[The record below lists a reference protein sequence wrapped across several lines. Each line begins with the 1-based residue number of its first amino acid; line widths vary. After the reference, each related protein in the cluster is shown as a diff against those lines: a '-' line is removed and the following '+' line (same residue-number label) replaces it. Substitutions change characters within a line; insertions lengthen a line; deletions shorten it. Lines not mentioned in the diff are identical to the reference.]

1 MVINREQSPPF
12 RFNGRKKQRPGFVEL
27 GGLQAISNLNTR
39 LSVGNQVP
47 GDHNSVHWVE
57 GIKKVIK
64 KRGCVFSWGKQ
75 GKLSKGCSSGFV
87 RDYRYSVGAM
97 PELEGFGSSDSV
109 DTKSTFPEDS
119 FAPQKK
125 SISLNVDGFDRSV
138 VPTQVFSLSRI
149 SHLGRRDLDIKLR
162 NELEQVRML
171 QKKIALLS
179 SNATSDMHSYGD
191 VPKRPAKLQ
200 TCLISVNKVS
210 AVPGKKKNPLG
221 RNVPRMND
229 GAMAARQID
238 FVKKHSLHQN
248 LNSVTLMKQCETL
261 LNRLMTQKNALIF
274 NSPVDIVAFNIPD
287 YFNVI
292 KHPMDLGTIKTK
304 LLSGR
309 YSRPEEFAADVRL
322 TFKNA
327 MTYNPPGHHVHH
339 TAEKMNKHFEV
350 RWKQIEKKIPVT
362 MDASVTSKAGAI
374 MEAKTPS
381 MPPSKKQKTTFT
393 EKKVK
398 QEPVKPLMSNV
409 EKRKL
414 EAELKMWLEEF
425 PEDIINFLKES
436 TLNGSQVNED
446 EITIDLDTLS
456 DDTLFKLRK
465 LLDDNVEKK
474 QSSQVKIEPFEI
486 EICNESGY
494 SNSHVHSRKAEK
506 MNKLFEVRWKQIE
519 KKIPVTMDASMPS
532 KAYAI
537 MEAKTTSMP
546 PPKKQETTFTE
557 NKVKQERVKPLMSN
571 VEKRK
576 LEAELETWLEELPE
590 DIINFL
596 KESTLNGSQVNEDG
610 IAIDLDTLSDDTLFK
625 LRKLLDDYVEKK
637 QKSQAKM
644 EPFEIEIC
652 NESGYSNSHVQ
663 PHKGNEPTEKD
674 VDIARNDT
682 PISSFPH
689 VEIDK
694 DAARID
700 SQCRS
705 SSSSSN
711 SDSGNCS
718 DSESDG
724 VKDSVPA
731 SSAKETIVSG
741 VEEENDLDDVNT
753 RDFLNGLT
761 MRNSPLKC
769 ASVEPSCCL
778 GGESAPPERQV
789 SPGKLYRAALLRS
802 RFADII
808 IKAQENTFEKG
819 ERQDPE
825 KLKLEREEFERQRR
839 EEKARLIEE
848 VKAAEV
854 SQKKAEAE
862 AAAEAR
868 RKRELER
875 EAARQALQKMEK
887 TVDINDNS
895 QYMEY
900 LEIFRAAPDDNLQ
913 GSSNPLEQLGLY
925 MKMDGEEEET
935 VPQDKEAF
943 GQFSRIPMK
952 GIKWG
957 FW

>member
-1 MVINREQSPPF
+1 M
-12 RFNGRKKQRPGFVEL
+12 RK
-27 GGLQAISNLNTR
+27 T
-39 LSVGNQVP
+39 
-47 GDHNSVHWVE
+47 W
-57 GIKKVIK
+57 
-64 KRGCVFSWGKQ
+64 
-75 GKLSKGCSSGFV
+75 KLSKGFSSGFV
-87 RDYRYSVGAM
+87 RDYRYSVEAM
-97 PELEGFGSSDSV
+97 AELDGFGSSDSV
-109 DTKSTFPEDS
+109 DTQSTFPEDS

-125 SISLNVDGFDRSV
+125 SISFNVDGFDRSV
-138 VPTQVFSLSRI
+138 VPTHVFSLSRI
-149 SHLGRRDLDIKLR
+149 SHLGRRDLDIKLK

-179 SNATSDMHSYGD
+179 SNAPSDMHSYGD
-191 VPKRPAKLQ
+191 GPKRAAKVQ
-200 TCLISVNKVS
+200 TYLISVNKVS
-210 AVPGKKKNPLG
+210 AVSGKKKFPLG
-221 RNVPRMND
+221 RNVPRMNG
-229 GAMAARQID
+229 GAMAARQTEL
-238 FVKKHSLHQN
+238 VKKHSLPQN

-309 YSRPEEFAADVRL
+309 YSSPEEFAANVRL

-339 TAEKMNKHFEV
+339 TAEKMNKLFEV

-362 MDASVTSKAGAI
+362 MDASMPSKAGAI

-393 EKKVK
+393 ENKVK
-398 QEPVKPLMSNV
+398 QEPIKPLMSNV

-414 EAELKMWLEEF
+414 EAELEMWLEEL
-425 PEDIINFLKES
+425 PEDIINILKEN

-465 LLDDNVEKK
+465 LLDD
-474 QSSQVKIEPFEI
+474 
-486 EICNESGY
+486 Y
-494 SNSHVHSRKAEK
+494 
-506 MNKLFEVRWKQIE
+506 L
-519 KKIPVTMDASMPS
+519 
-532 KAYAI
+532 
-537 MEAKTTSMP
+537 
-546 PPKKQETTFTE
+546 
-557 NKVKQERVKPLMSN
+557 
-571 VEKRK
+571 
-576 LEAELETWLEELPE
+576 
-590 DIINFL
+590 
-596 KESTLNGSQVNEDG
+596 
-610 IAIDLDTLSDDTLFK
+610 
-625 LRKLLDDYVEKK
+625 EKK
-637 QKSQAKM
+637 QKSQAKI
-644 EPFEIEIC
+644 ELFEIEIC

-663 PHKGNEPTEKD
+663 PRKGNEPAERD
-674 VDIARNDT
+674 VYIARNDT

-689 VEIDK
+689 IEIDK

-711 SDSGNCS
+711 SDSGNS
-718 DSESDG
+718 SGSESDG

-731 SSAKETIVSG
+731 STAKETVVSG
-741 VEEENDLDDVNT
+741 VDEENDLGDVNT

-761 MRNSPLKC
+761 VRNSPSKC
-769 ASVEPSCCL
+769 ASVELSCCL
-778 GGESAPPERQV
+778 EGESAPPERQV

-825 KLKLEREEFERQRR
+825 KLKLEKEEFERQRR
-839 EEKARLIEE
+839 EEKARLIAE

-854 SQKKAEAE
+854 SQKRAEAE

-900 LEIFRAAPDDNLQ
+900 LEMFRAAPDDNLQ
-913 GSSNPLEQLGLY
+913 ASGNPLEQLGLY
-925 MKMDGEEEET
+925 MKMEEEEEE
-935 VPQDKEAF
+935 VEPQ
-943 GQFSRIPMK
+943 SIPDTST
-952 GIKWG
+952 
-957 FW
+957 